1 MKLNLQK
8 IHYKPEEFESECAYC
23 GIFSFEHIHEPKTL
37 AKDFIRVEQVK
48 PVHEIIQ
55 KIDEEFDE
63 KIIPI
68 LENPLYEVHF
78 TEGHEKPKK
87 CTEEDIKLVKQF
99 LHSSINTV
107 LDEAVRVMKHKECSH
122 DSNSHCLEENCYI
135 HQENGYNKAINDT
148 IQLLN
153 EMK

>member
-87 CTEEDIKLVKQF
+87 CTEEDIKLIKQF

-107 LDEAVRVMKHKECSH
+107 LDEAVQKLQESETTTLLGQNVDGNPVGNSYIKKH
-122 DSNSHCLEENCYI
+122 
-135 HQENGYNKAINDT
+135 DT

-153 EMK
+153 EMKI